1 MKKLFDKGLN
11 LLKGN
16 KLLEFFKRS
25 ENFAE
30 KFGLVCLYGIF
41 PILGIAFCCKYATG
55 LDAMFGSAAVVA
67 LGFVVVCLILGYIA
81 DKMLE
86 YVKPSIDQAKTHIVN
101 GAFLDVLAFLSGIIA
116 LISGIVALV
125 TICMGHVI
133 FALSSLVVCGLTL
146 YLAVM
151 FLAPTKMLNV
161 SVQDSATPAQ
171 SLIAITALLIKAS
184 YRLVPFAFGV
194 AMLLSVAN
202 GIDLAFITHT
212 IPKLTLLTFV
222 YTLLYSAL
230 LPLIGYFVFLG
241 YYFVLDLCMSLFRI
255 ADAVEGKN
263 KAK

>member
-11 LLKGN
+11 LLKNN
-16 KLLEFFKRS
+16 KLMDFFKRG

-41 PILGIAFCCKYATG
+41 PILGIAFCCKYASG
-55 LDAMFGSAAVVA
+55 LDAMFGSAAGIAV
-67 LGFVVVCLILGYIA
+67 GFVVACVVLGYIA

-86 YVKPSIDQAKTHIVN
+86 YVKPSIDQAKSYIVN
-101 GAFLDVLAFLSGIIA
+101 GAFLDVLAFLSGIAA
-116 LISGIVALV
+116 LVNAVVALV
-125 TICMGHVI
+125 TLCMGHVI
-133 FALSSLVVCGLTL
+133 FALTALIICGLTL

-161 SVQDSATPAQ
+161 NVQDSATPAQ
-171 SLIAITALLIKAS
+171 SLIAITALVIKAS

-194 AMLLSVAN
+194 VMLLSVAN

-212 IPKLTLLTFV
+212 IPRATLFSFV
-222 YTLLYSAL
+222 YTLLYGAL

-255 ADAVEGKN
+255 ADAVESKN
-263 KAK
+263 KSK

>member
-1 MKKLFDKGLN
+1 MKKIFDKGLVIFKN
-11 LLKGN
+11 N
-16 KLLEFFKRS
+16 KLVKFFINA
-25 ENFAE
+25 ETWAE
-30 KFGLVCLYGIF
+30 KIGLVCLYIGM
-41 PILGIAFCCKYATG
+41 PIVGIAVCASH
-55 LDAMFGSAAVVA
+55 DALIDRMYGEPAAVAIGFAVA
-67 LGFVVVCLILGYIA
+67 CLIFGYIA